1 MNGLPLAARAERMP
15 QSGIREIFDKAQSY
29 DELHDLSIGEP
40 DFPTPEPIA
49 DAVADALGDG
59 VGGYTQ
65 TVGRNDLRRALSEKL
80 NRCNGVDAEPDSE
93 LIVTPGA
100 MGALF
105 TATQVLCDPGD
116 EVLVPAPYW
125 PNYAGHLA
133 AAGAELIPVP
143 TDVSTGFTPEAADLE
158 AAASDDTV
166 GMLLNTPGNP
176 TGAVVSPDQMREIGD
191 TLQEQDWWAVL
202 DETYEDLVYD
212 DATHYSLASDPELFE
227 RTVTVQ
233 SFSKSYAMTGWR
245 IGYAVGPETVV
256 SAMRVLQEHT
266 VSSVAEPAQVAAKAA
281 LEHRSVVA
289 DIHDSFADRR
299 KLILDRLT
307 DIRGIDPGVPQGA
320 FYVFADIS
328 AVTTDSLKFTE
339 TLLEDEQVG
348 TVPGSVFGPGGE
360 EFLRFSYAAD
370 AETISAAMDGLKRV
384 VESHATDANYS
395 G

>member
-1 MNGLPLAARAERMP
+1 MDDLPLAARAERMP

-49 DAVADALGDG
+49 DAVAGALGDG
-59 VGGYTQ
+59 IGSYTQ
-65 TVGRNDLRRALSEKL
+65 TVGRGDLRRALSEKL
-80 NRCNGVDAEPDSE
+80 DAHNGVDAEPESE

-105 TATQVLCDPGD
+105 AATQVLCDPGD

-133 AAGAELIPVP
+133 AAGAELVPVP
-143 TDVSTGFTPEAADLE
+143 TDISTGFTPRAADLE
-158 AAASDDTV
+158 AAASEDTV
-166 GMLLNTPGNP
+166 GVLLNTPGNP
-176 TGAVVSPDQMREIGD
+176 TGAVVPSDQLEAIGD
-191 TLQEQDWWAVL
+191 TLRERDWWAVL

-212 DATHYSLASDPELFE
+212 GATHHSLASDPSLFE

-245 IGYAVGPETVV
+245 IGYATGPANVV

-281 LEHRSVVA
+281 LENRSVVT
-289 DIHDSFADRR
+289 DIHEAFAERR
-299 KLILDRLT
+299 ELILDRLN
-307 DIRGIDPGVPQGA
+307 DIPGIDPGSPQGA
-320 FYVFADIS
+320 FYVFADVSEI
-328 AVTTDSLKFTE
+328 TTDSRAFTE
-339 TLLEDEQVG
+339 TLLEAEQVG

-360 EFLRFSYAAD
+360 GYLRFSYAAD
-370 AETISAAMDGLKRV
+370 AGTISAAMDGLERV
-384 VESHATDANYS
+384 AESHADYS

>member
-1 MNGLPLAARAERMP
+1 MDDLRLAARAERMP

-49 DAVADALGDG
+49 DAVADALGGG

-65 TVGRNDLRRALSEKL
+65 TVGRGDLRRALSEKL
-80 NRCNGVDAEPDSE
+80 DERNGVNADPDSE

-105 TATQVLCDPGD
+105 AATQVLCDPGD

-133 AAGAELIPVP
+133 AAGAELVPVR
-143 TDVSTGFTPEAADLE
+143 TEVSTGFTPRAADLE
-158 AAASDDTV
+158 AAASEDTV
-166 GMLLNTPGNP
+166 GVLLNTPGNP
-176 TGAVVSPDQMREIGD
+176 TGAVIPPERLREIGD
-191 TLQEQDWWAVL
+191 TLRERDWWAVL

-212 DATHYSLASDPELFE
+212 DTTHHSLASDPELFE

-245 IGYAVGPETVV
+245 IGYAIGPEHVV

-281 LEHRSVVA
+281 LEHRSVVG
-289 DIHDSFADRR
+289 DIHDAFADRR
-299 KLILDRLT
+299 ALVLDRLD
-307 DIRGIDPGVPQGA
+307 DIPGIDAGTPRGA
-320 FYVFADIS
+320 FYVFADVS
-328 AVTTDSLKFTE
+328 EVTTDSRAFTE
-339 TLLEDEQVG
+339 RLLEDEQVG

-360 EFLRFSYAAD
+360 GFLRFSYAAD
-370 AETISAAMDGLKRV
+370 EATISAAMDGLERV
-384 VESHATDANYS
+384 VESQTADYS

>member
-1 MNGLPLAARAERMP
+1 MDDLPLAARAERMP
-15 QSGIREIFDKAQSY
+15 QSGIREIFDKAQAY

-49 DAVADALGDG
+49 NAVSDALGSG

-65 TVGRNDLRRALSEKL
+65 TVGRGDLRHALAEKL
-80 NRCNGVDAEPDSE
+80 DERNGIDCDPDSE

-105 TATQVLCDPGD
+105 AATQVLCDPGD
-116 EVLVPAPYW
+116 EVLVPSPYW

-133 AAGAELIPVP
+133 AAGAELVPVP
-143 TDVSTGFTPEAADLE
+143 TDKSMGFTPRAADLE
-158 AAASDDTV
+158 AAASEDTV
-166 GMLLNTPGNP
+166 GVLVNTPGNP
-176 TGAVVSPDQMREIGD
+176 TGAVVSPDRLREIGA
-191 TLQEQDWWAVL
+191 TLRERDWWAVL

-212 DATHYSLASDPELFE
+212 GTAHHSLASDPALFE
-227 RTVTVQ
+227 HTVTVQ

-245 IGYAVGPETVV
+245 IGYAVGPENVV

-281 LEHRSVVA
+281 LEHRSVVS
-289 DIHDSFADRR
+289 DIHDAFADRR
-299 KLILDRLT
+299 TLIVDRLN
-307 DIRGIDPGVPQGA
+307 DIRGVDPGTPRGA
-320 FYVFADIS
+320 FYVFADVS
-328 AVTTDSLKFTE
+328 AVTTDSRALTE

-360 EFLRFSYAAD
+360 GFLRFSYAAD
-370 AETISAAMDGLKRV
+370 AGTISAAMDGLERV
-384 VESHATDANYS
+384 VESRMADTDYS